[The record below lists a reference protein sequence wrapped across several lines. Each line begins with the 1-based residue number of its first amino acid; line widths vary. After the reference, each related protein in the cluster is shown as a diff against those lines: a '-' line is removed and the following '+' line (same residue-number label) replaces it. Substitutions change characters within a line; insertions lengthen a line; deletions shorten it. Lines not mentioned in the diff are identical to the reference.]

1 MTFIG
6 SIEVTLKFKFTKILS
21 RINTAMVMVEPLPRV
36 IIAAMAMM
44 EAITRIKAAMT
55 VMVSLSRIIATMS
68 MMVPLARIKA
78 AVPMMV
84 YVAGVKTTLAMVE
97 SVALIVNIMLTHK
110 IPSFTYSE

>member
-6 SIEVTLKFKFTKILS
+6 SMEVTLEFKFTKILS
-21 RINTAMVMVEPLPRV
+21 RIKTAMVMVEPLPRV

-44 EAITRIKAAMT
+44 EAITG
-55 VMVSLSRIIATMS
+55 IIAAMS
-68 MMVPLARIKA
+68 MMVPLVRIEA

-84 YVAGVKTTLAMVE
+84 NIAGVKTTLTMLE
-97 SVALIVNIMLTHK
+97 SVALIVIIMLTHK